1 MTAEIVANTLINKNP
16 RNIQE
21 VISEHE
27 ISSDY
32 DIDRMIDKATK
43 AFQIWSKVPAP
54 ERAKYLLKCAKN
66 YIEHKEH
73 YAKILHSE
81 NGKSL
86 TEARGEIQEVI
97 DTLEF
102 FAGEGRR
109 LYGIVGNSEMP
120 NKSIHTIRQP
130 IGPALLISAWNF
142 PAAVPSWKIAPCL
155 ISGNPFILKP
165 SENAPLSG
173 KILVDV
179 LNDVGL
185 PEGVAQLAVGGADIS
200 SKLLNRSEIKI
211 VSFTG
216 STAVGQIIAENA
228 AKTFKKCAL
237 ELGGKNSCVV
247 VDDANSALVI
257 EGLVWGAYGTAGQRC
272 TSTSRLIINKWKAD
286 EILPSL
292 IEKISAFYDKA
303 YQRGASDYAPI
314 ITHKQLL
321 KIDNMVKAAI
331 EAGAELICGGKILD
345 DGSHGAYYYAPTIL
359 KIKET
364 NPIARL
370 EVFGPVLSVIELE
383 ERDKE
388 KFLNEALRIANS
400 VDYGLSNS
408 IYTENINLGM
418 KALHR
423 FESGLVYLNAPT
435 IGAECGGA
443 SFFGGWK
450 QTGNGSREGGYAAL
464 DTYTQYK
471 TISIDYSA
479 ALQKAQISN
488 YEGNF
493 S

>member
-1 MTAEIVANTLINKNP
+1 MTAEIQDNVLINKNP
-16 RNIQE
+16 RNLNE
-21 VISEHE
+21 VISEQA
-27 ISSDY
+27 ISSDFE
-32 DIDRMIDKATK
+32 IDKMVYKSAK
-43 AFQIWSKVPAP
+43 AFKTWSQIPAP

-86 TEARGEIQEVI
+86 EEARGEIQEVI

-120 NKSIHTIRQP
+120 NKSIYTIKQP
-130 IGPALLISAWNF
+130 IGPALLITAWNF

-155 ISGNPFILKP
+155 ISGNTFILKP

-179 LNDVGL
+179 LNDCGL

-200 SKLLNRSEIKI
+200 SKLLARTEIKI

-228 AKTFKKCAL
+228 AKSFKKCAL

-247 VDDANSALVI
+247 LDDADSKLVI

-272 TSTSRLIINKWKAD
+272 TSTSRLIINKHKGD
-286 EILPSL
+286 EIIPTV
-292 IEKISAFYDKA
+292 IEKISAFYDKTHKK
-303 YQRGASDYAPI
+303 GADNYAPI
-314 ITHKQLL
+314 ISHKQLL
-321 KIDNMVKAAI
+321 KIDKLVQ
-331 EAGAELICGGKILD
+331 EGLDAGAELICGGKILD
-345 DGSHGAYYYAPTIL
+345 DGSNGGYYYAPTIL
-359 KIKET
+359 KIKAS
-364 NPIARL
+364 NPLAKT
-370 EVFGPVLSVIELE
+370 EVFGPVLSVLELE
-383 ERDKE
+383 EKDPE
-388 KFLNEALRIANS
+388 KFLDEALEIAND
-400 VDYGLSNS
+400 VDYGLSNA
-408 IYTENINLGM
+408 IYTQNINFGM

-464 DTYTQYK
+464 DTYTQFK

-479 ALQKAQISN
+479 ALQRAQISN
-488 YEGNF
+488 YQ
-493 S
+493 